1 MTENI
6 IYPSID
12 LFVYQLATGLG
23 DDQKKIQA
31 NQAAFKNN
39 FSLCNAEDIEKLEDA
54 INQTDRKSSNR
65 VVTPFLTP
73 KHIPLREKEKS
84 EANGEPVD
92 GYYYPVSLLEESY
105 GLLFAVSV
113 EAVSVEAADK
123 IKPQPVSCFQNNL
136 KPLLAN
142 KNGNLGKTCILYGY
156 LPPGEDAAQVATN
169 IYKEFMG
176 IEPPPSWQ
184 WQQQYQGNPA
194 QGKPNQGK
202 FLGGEIFAA
211 WEPPRNWESLPEY
224 RGLYIILY
232 PNPEPNLQV
241 LHAAAKLYDIWLQ
254 LFWFQNKIIWA
265 YDNTRQ
271 LKRKLEG
278 DFLAIRETFTK
289 IQEIDTKDGNLD
301 LGSLQELVK
310 EKSKTIASYAA
321 NLSLMEIQRQTLEIN
336 LHNWKICRS
345 QLQAE
350 AKKLGEEQKLGE
362 TDLSF
367 FDTFTEVV
375 ENEYLQQVQKDAEI
389 FKPGLQALE
398 NLINPLSSI
407 VELTQAE
414 RDRHLEK
421 LIAAVGIGV
430 GSAGTVASGSASSI
444 EKLTE
449 PIFTQTQ
456 YPVIVKPLYNAVF
469 VVLLSYIVGRIAGYL
484 VWRTWGMSSKKRTST

>member
-1 MTENI
+1 MTELI

-23 DDQKKIQA
+23 DDPEKSKA
-31 NQAAFKNN
+31 NQEKFLAN
-39 FSLCNAEDIEKLEDA
+39 FSNCADKDIADLKTA
-54 INQTDRKSSNR
+54 IEQSDRQSSNR
-65 VVTPFLTP
+65 VVTPFLKQKYISLGET
-73 KHIPLREKEKS
+73 EKS
-84 EANGEPVD
+84 AANGEPVD

-105 GLLFAVSV
+105 GLIF
-113 EAVSVEAADK
+113 AVSVEAADK
-123 IKPQPVSCFQNNL
+123 MTPQPVSCFQKPL
-136 KPLLAN
+136 KPLLD
-142 KNGNLGKTCILYGY
+142 KKTGNLGKTCILYGY
-156 LPPGEDAAQVATN
+156 LPPGEDAATVATE

-176 IEPPPSWQ
+176 IEPPLSWQ
-184 WQQQYQGNPA
+184 SQQPHQGNA
-194 QGKPNQGK
+194 NKGM

-211 WEPPRNWESLPEY
+211 WEPPRNWETLPEY

-232 PNPEPNLQV
+232 PNPEPTLQV
-241 LHAAAKLYDIWLQ
+241 LQAASKLYDIWLQ

-265 YDNTRQ
+265 YDNSRQ
-271 LKRKLEG
+271 LKIKLEA
-278 DFLAIRETFTK
+278 DFISIRETFAA
-289 IQEIDTKDGNLD
+289 IQQIDTENGNLD
-301 LGSLQELVK
+301 LGSLQKLVK
-310 EKSKTIASYAA
+310 NKSKTIASYAA
-321 NLSLMEIQRQTLEIN
+321 NLSLMEIQSQTLAIN

-350 AKKLGEEQKLGE
+350 AQKLGT

-367 FDTFTEVV
+367 LDQFSLVV
-375 ENEYLQQVQKDAEI
+375 ENQYIQQLEKDADI

-456 YPVIVKPLYNAVF
+456 YPAVAKPVYTAVC
-469 VVLLSYIVGRIAGYL
+469 VLLLSYVIGRIAGYL
-484 VWRTWGMSSKKRTST
+484 VWRTWGILTRNTTQW